1 LKQNVQHGSS
11 YLFNIKK
18 VKKSLS
24 NIKENGLFELF
35 NINYSNDDKEI
46 IDNLLITGSKTF
58 SFFGYVNEF
67 INNTDLFDYIKE
79 ITNLDDEHA
88 EKFKQLF
95 FNIAE
100 NMSDVYEENYIW
112 FISYKLTKLIFRN
125 ISKKIFF

>member
-1 LKQNVQHGSS
+1 M
-11 YLFNIKK
+11 IKK
-18 VKKSLS
+18 ISIIGGGPSGLMAADVLSANRYKVTIYERKPTFGRKFLMAGRGGLNISHSEDLHNFVKKYGTKSF
-24 NIKENGLFELF
+24 IF
-35 NINYSNDDKEI
+35 KEI

-100 NMSDVYEENYIW
+100 
-112 FISYKLTKLIFRN
+112 
-125 ISKKIFF
+125 